1 MEREQLNYYLQHV
14 EFDELLS
21 LQKHIEEQAKVEL
34 IQKPVAQTLLVPVRD
49 PINEGSFISGEVLT
63 TSTIVQVNKVNGWS
77 MVLDANHELAV
88 TVAIMDGAFAADIL
102 RAEIVEMA
110 RRGKEKIKKDHA
122 RLNAMVEAT
131 KVAFDL
137 L

>member
-14 EFDELLS
+14 EFDELLA
-21 LQKHIEEQAKVEL
+21 LQKHIEEQAHVEL
-34 IQKPVAQTLLVPVRD
+34 IQKPIAQTLLVPVHD

-63 TSTIVQVNKVNGWS
+63 TSAIVQVNRVNGWS
-77 MVLDANHELAV
+77 MVMDVNHEVAV
-88 TVAIMDGAFAADIL
+88 AVAIMDGAYAAEVN
-102 RAEIVEMA
+102 REEVVELA
-110 RRGKEKIKKDHA
+110 RRGKEKIEQEHGQ
-122 RLNAMVEAT
+122 LNARVKAT